1 MLSNIWVSNPPKL
14 EDIDPELGELLR
26 LFCNGELKEV
36 PIVGRNDLCP
46 CGSLKNGKRLKY
58 KKCHGRT

>member
-1 MLSNIWVSNPPKL
+1 MLNSLSLSTWIPNPPPL
-14 EDIDPELGELLR
+14 EEVDPELGELLR

-36 PIVGRNDLCP
+36 PIVGRNDPCP
-46 CGSLKNGKRLKY
+46 CKSGLKF